1 MLRKCRELSVCF
13 SFLLACSSV
22 PGEEW
27 TQFRGS
33 DYGRTSETQVNELW
47 DSSTVAWKTPLPGRG
62 ASSPVLFG
70 ENIYLTAYTGYG
82 TTHENPGSESDLQR
96 HLFCIAAADGS
107 VVWKNAVPTTSPK
120 NPYNSWG
127 VGKHGFASSSVA
139 IDKTGIYVFYGATGA
154 LAFDH
159 AGKELWRTDC
169 GKGVHPYGTG
179 NSPVLYKDTVI
190 INASVECGDLIA
202 LNKSDGSV
210 VWRQSGIDQSWST
223 PVIYQSP
230 GGSTELALSAK
241 GKILAFN
248 PDSGEPIWNCEGIGD
263 YICPSITVQGGI
275 LYAIGGRSN
284 KTIAVKSGGKGD
296 VTQSHIVWQLSKGS
310 NVCSPVYHDGHL
322 YWSKEQNGVLYC
334 VDVKSGKIVY
344 EKRLSPESGL
354 IYASPLLASGRLYYV
369 SREKGIYV
377 VAAKPQ
383 FELLSHTTIAGD
395 DSIFNASPVPL
406 PGGAVLLRSDKFLYR
421 MKPAN

>member
-1 MLRKCRELSVCF
+1 
-13 SFLLACSSV
+13 
-22 PGEEW
+22 
-27 TQFRGS
+27 
-33 DYGRTSETQVNELW
+33 
-47 DSSTVAWKTPLPGRG
+47 
-62 ASSPVLFG
+62 
-70 ENIYLTAYTGYG
+70 
-82 TTHENPGSESDLQR
+82 
-96 HLFCIAAADGS
+96 
-107 VVWKNAVPTTSPK
+107 
-120 NPYNSWG
+120 
-127 VGKHGFASSSVA
+127 VA

-159 AGKELWRTDC
+159 TGKELWRTNC
-169 GKGVHPYGTG
+169 GTGVHAYGAG

-190 INASVECGDLIA
+190 INASVECGELIA

-210 VWRQSGIDQSWST
+210 AWRQPGIDQSWNT
-223 PVIYQSP
+223 PVIYQSL
-230 GGSTELALSAK
+230 GGSTELALSIK

-248 PDSGEPIWNCEGIGD
+248 PDSGEPIWNCEGIPD
-263 YICPSITVQGGI
+263 YICPSITVQDGI
-275 LYAIGGRSN
+275 LYALGGRSN
-284 KTIAVKSGGKGD
+284 KTIAVKSGGEGD
-296 VTQSHIVWQLSKGS
+296 VTDSHIVWQLNKGS

-322 YWSKEQNGVLYC
+322 YWSKEQKGVVYC
-334 VDVKSGKIVY
+334 VDVKSGEVVY
-344 EKRLSPESGL
+344 EERLTPESGL

>member
-1 MLRKCRELSVCF
+1 MQISVYV

-22 PGEEW
+22 TGEAW

-47 DSSTVAWKTPLPGRG
+47 DASTVAWKTPLPGRG

-82 TTHENPGSESDLQR
+82 TTHDNPGNVSDLER

-107 VVWKNAVPTTSPK
+107 VVWKTTVPTTSPK
-120 NPYNSWG
+120 NPYNTWG

-139 IDKTGIYVFYGATGA
+139 IDKTGIYVFFGATGA

-169 GKGVHPYGTG
+169 GKGVHVFGAG

-210 VWRQSGIDQSWST
+210 VWRQPGIDQSWST

-230 GGSTELALSAK
+230 GGAKELALSTK

-248 PDSGEPIWNCEGIGD
+248 PDTGDVRVVYESSRKRAYIPESPRSDSGLLLLPLALIEEDEDGSTIAIDMLVIDVQSGEVVTSYRAGCGIGLD
-263 YICPSITVQGGI
+263 
-275 LYAIGGRSN
+275 
-284 KTIAVKSGGKGD
+284 IADDLLFVRIPTYLALQSRAD
-296 VTQSHIVWQLSKGS
+296 VGQVVELDNLVDRPVIV
-310 NVCSPVYHDGHL
+310 
-322 YWSKEQNGVLYC
+322 E
-334 VDVKSGKIVY
+334 
-344 EKRLSPESGL
+344 
-354 IYASPLLASGRLYYV
+354 
-369 SREKGIYV
+369 
-377 VAAKPQ
+377 VAAQ
-383 FELLSHTTIAGD
+383 ATERNEVGQQ
-395 DSIFNASPVPL
+395 
-406 PGGAVLLRSDKFLYR
+406 
-421 MKPAN
+421 